1 MEATE
6 TIDLKIP
13 VDSQFSI
20 RTLSDSFTA
29 SSPVFGPLFQKTNQQ
44 HLSQQEKYC

>member
-13 VDSQFSI
+13 LDSQLSL
-20 RTLSDSFTA
+20 RTWSNSFTV

-44 HLSQQEKYC
+44 HLRQ